1 MPVSTPQAPVN
12 AQKETKSVFAESVA
26 DATNSITPQ
35 EYTDHMTLSLTQ
47 LETVTLMLQ
56 VLDQVDQNQ
65 SGGK

>member
-1 MPVSTPQAPVN
+1 MPASTPQAPVD
-12 AQKETKSVFAESVA
+12 AQEETKPVFTESVS
-26 DATNSITPQ
+26 DSTNGITPQ

-56 VLDQVDQNQ
+56 ILDQVDQNQ